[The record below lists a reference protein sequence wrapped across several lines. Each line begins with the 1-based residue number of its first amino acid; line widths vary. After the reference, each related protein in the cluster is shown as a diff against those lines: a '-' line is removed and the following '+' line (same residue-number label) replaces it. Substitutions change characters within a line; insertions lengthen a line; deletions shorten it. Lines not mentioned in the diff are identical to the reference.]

1 MHKLYKNLALTIM
14 AALAI
19 AVVATNARAQ
29 NAINLNSDSGGTALT
44 FTGNGAGTDTMT
56 VGGCV
61 LGASCVTAG
70 AESSGIFGNNT
81 GYYEL
86 DFSAASPITITSTGG
101 GNFSVAQN
109 GNHPIAFQ
117 FNAAADMTGTNF
129 LSGNLQLVSLQ
140 QTANTLT
147 GSFNENLVAN
157 LTNLTGSL
165 ASLFGP
171 AGAIGRINIE
181 FTSSVDLATLGAGGA
196 TAYISASDITPTPEP
211 SSIALLGSG
220 LLAVGGYLRRRLA

>member
-1 MHKLYKNLALTIM
+1 
-14 AALAI
+14 
-19 AVVATNARAQ
+19 
-29 NAINLNSDSGGTALT
+29 
-44 FTGNGAGTDTMT
+44 MT
-56 VGGCV
+56 VGSCS
-61 LGASCVTAG
+61 LGTSCVTAG

-81 GYYEL
+81 GFYEL

-109 GNHPIAFQ
+109 GNNPIAFQ
-117 FNAAADMTGTNF
+117 FNSAALMTGTNF

-140 QTANTLT
+140 QTANTST

-157 LTNLTGSL
+157 LTNLSGSL

-171 AGAIGRINIE
+171 PGSGAIGRINIE
-181 FTSSVDLATLGAGGA
+181 FTSSVDLSLLGGLGQPTTA
-196 TAYISASDITPTPEP
+196 TAFVSASDITPTPEP

-220 LLAVGGYLRRRLA
+220 LLALGGYLRRRLA